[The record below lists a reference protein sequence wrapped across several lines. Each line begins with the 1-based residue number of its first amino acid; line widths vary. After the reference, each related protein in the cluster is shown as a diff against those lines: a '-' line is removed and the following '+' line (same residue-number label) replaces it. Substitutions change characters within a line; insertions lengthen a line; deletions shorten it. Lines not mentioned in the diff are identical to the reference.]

1 MRGRRYTNKL
11 TIMDKLKNSSN
22 ESTHQQYSHGHKYL
36 MSDTLQCEL
45 YLKPL
50 AITYHAPKII

>member
-1 MRGRRYTNKL
+1 
-11 TIMDKLKNSSN
+11 MDKLKNSSN